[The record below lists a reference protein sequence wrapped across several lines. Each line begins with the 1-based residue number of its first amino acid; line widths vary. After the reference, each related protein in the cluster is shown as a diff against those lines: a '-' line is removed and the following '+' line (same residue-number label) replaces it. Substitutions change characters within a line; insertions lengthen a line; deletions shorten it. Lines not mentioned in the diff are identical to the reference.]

1 MLKVFIADQ
10 SSLIR
15 AGLREIVNAGSDFR
29 FVGEVDN
36 GHMAQRQC
44 LQVQPHVAIVDS
56 SLPGPS
62 ITALVDNLNYGCPKL
77 NILILTDSAG
87 NVDIQH
93 LVQKGISGCILQNE
107 SDILV
112 AHAIRTV
119 GLGAVWFSKC
129 FVAELLQHKSSRLR
143 YSGQEDIFSKR
154 ELEVAKLVAKGLSN
168 REIAYSLELK
178 ERTIEFHMTN
188 ILQKLNMNNRV
199 AVAMWTKE
207 HTL

>member
-1 MLKVFIADQ
+1 MLKILIADQ

-15 AGLREIVNAGSDFR
+15 AGLREIVNAGDDFR
-29 FVGEVDN
+29 FVGEVEN
-36 GHMAQRQC
+36 GHMAQRRC
-44 LQVQPHVAIVDS
+44 LQVQPHVAVVDS
-56 SLPGPS
+56 CLPGPS

-129 FVAELLQHKSSRLR
+129 FVAELLQQESSRR
-143 YSGQEDIFSKR
+143 RNSGQEDILSKR